1 MTIEDR
7 QTIAAGLKQGLS
19 LGSIARQIGK
29 CETTVSREIFG
40 HRIVWDKK
48 PYGRSAN
55 RCVNRHNCN
64 LRGVC
69 GTDCTRKC
77 SVCKD
82 CSSHCTMYKEERCAK
97 LNCPPFVCGNCPEI
111 NRCPLE
117 KFLYDPFYA
126 QKEYKTVLSESR
138 EGFNLTSDEL
148 RCIDDLITPLILQGQ
163 SVYHA
168 SLACDNDITV
178 GIRTIYRLIDKSALK
193 ARNIDLPRK
202 CKLKPRKGGRP
213 ARKIDSA
220 CRVGR
225 TYSDFEAYISS
236 HPETLPVQMDS
247 VVGGAGTTK
256 VLLTLRFEGDFM
268 PVFLRDSNTAKSV
281 LDWIKFLYNGLGH
294 DDFCAMFPVILTDNG
309 SEFSDP
315 AAIETAP
322 DGTPR
327 TKVFYCDPMASWQKP
342 NVERC
347 HELYRRILP
356 SGCSFDDLTQDDLTL
371 TASHVNSYA
380 RYGLGGKTPM
390 DTLAFYYGKE
400 RSDKLLRLLG
410 QTRIPAPEIVL
421 SPALLGR

>member
-1 MTIEDR
+1 M
-7 QTIAAGLKQGLS
+7 
-19 LGSIARQIGK
+19 
-29 CETTVSREIFG
+29 
-40 HRIVWDKK
+40 
-48 PYGRSAN
+48 
-55 RCVNRHNCN
+55 
-64 LRGVC
+64 
-69 GTDCTRKC
+69 
-77 SVCKD
+77 
-82 CSSHCTMYKEERCAK
+82 
-97 LNCPPFVCGNCPEI
+97 
-111 NRCPLE
+111 
-117 KFLYDPFYA
+117 
-126 QKEYKTVLSESR
+126 
-138 EGFNLTSDEL
+138 
-148 RCIDDLITPLILQGQ
+148 
-163 SVYHA
+163 
-168 SLACDNDITV
+168 
-178 GIRTIYRLIDKSALK
+178 YRLIDKSALK

-281 LDWIKFLYNGLGH
+281 LDWINFLYNGLGH